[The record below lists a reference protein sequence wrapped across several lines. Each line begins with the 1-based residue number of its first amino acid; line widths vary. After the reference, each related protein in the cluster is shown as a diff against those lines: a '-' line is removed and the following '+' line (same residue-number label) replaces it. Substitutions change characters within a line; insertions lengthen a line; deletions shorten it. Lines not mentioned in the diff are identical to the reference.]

1 MRNMTPMSAL
11 TGFTR
16 PLVAA
21 AMLLTLAACN
31 TTTEIAALEEPTA
44 APMTGQT
51 NDPAPGFENV
61 VAGSEEDFILNV
73 GRRTYFTQD
82 SAKLDSV
89 AMATLDKQASWLNSN
104 PRWLVKLQGFA
115 DDSGS
120 ASNMVT
126 LSQKRADAVM
136 AYLVSKGVDP
146 NRMWAKGYG
155 NDREVRDCT
164 DRSCKVQNRR
174 VVSNLRTERDAL

>member
-1 MRNMTPMSAL
+1 MRNITLMSAL
-11 TGFTR
+11 TGYTR
-16 PLVAA
+16 LLAAA

-31 TTTEIAALEEPTA
+31 TTEIAALEEPGA
-44 APMTGQT
+44 APMTGHT

-73 GRRTYFTQD
+73 GRRTYFTKD
-82 SAKLDSV
+82 SATLDSV
-89 AMATLDKQASWLNSN
+89 AMATLDKQAIWLNSN
-104 PRWLVKLQGFA
+104 PRWLIKLQGFA

-120 ASNMVT
+120 ASDMAT
-126 LSQKRADAVM
+126 LSQKRADAAM
-136 AYLVSKGVDP
+136 AYLVSKGVDA

-164 DRSCKVQNRR
+164 DRSCMVQNRR
-174 VVSNLRTERDAL
+174 VVSNLRTESDSL

>member
-1 MRNMTPMSAL
+1 MRNITLMSAL
-11 TGFTR
+11 TGYAR
-16 PLVAA
+16 LLVGA

-31 TTTEIAALEEPTA
+31 TTEIAALEEPA
-44 APMTGQT
+44 ATPITGQT

-61 VAGSEEDFILNV
+61 MAGSEEDFILNV
-73 GRRTYFTQD
+73 GRRTYFTKD
-82 SAKLDSV
+82 SATLDSV
-89 AMATLDKQASWLNSN
+89 AMATLDKQAIWLNSN

-120 ASNMVT
+120 ASDMAT
-126 LSQKRADAVM
+126 LSQKRADAAM
-136 AYLVSKGVDP
+136 AYLVSKGVDA

-174 VVSNLRTERDAL
+174 VVSNLRTERDSL